1 MRTTRTFAVVLLAIA
16 WLAQPLAAA
25 NIWIEAE
32 SFQEK
37 GGWLVDQQMI
47 EGMGSPYLIAHGL
60 GTPVKDA
67 LTKVGLRW
75 PSMANVCL

>member
-37 GGWLVDQQMI
+37 GGWLVEKNSSTELLTNSQTA
-47 EGMGSPYLIAHGL
+47 GLI
-60 GTPVKDA
+60 
-67 LTKVGLRW
+67 
-75 PSMANVCL
+75 SS